1 MSTAAQITDAVQ
13 AALYFVNY
21 TGYNQLNFCWA
32 CDIIER
38 EITDEDREKVCP
50 QLAASA
56 RILADEVVRLREK
69 QQPQN
74 ITISYCCEA
83 PAVVAGKPGSTQ
95 WYVCPECC
103 EPCDVFKTTTT
114 HKHNE

>member
-1 MSTAAQITDAVQ
+1 MSTSFPITDAVQ

-38 EITDEDREKVCP
+38 EITDEDRKKVCP

-56 RILADEVVRLREK
+56 RILADEVVRLRAELDT
-69 QQPQN
+69 N
-74 ITISYCCEA
+74 
-83 PAVVAGKPGSTQ
+83 
-95 WYVCPECC
+95 
-103 EPCDVFKTTTT
+103 
-114 HKHNE
+114 